1 MANKTKELRV
11 VLILT
16 VDESVHPGD
25 LMVDNSDVLDGFDL
39 FRDNNGDDEF
49 LLKDISIIAIEENQ

>member
-16 VDESVHPGD
+16 VDESVQPEDIIVGE
-25 LMVDNSDVLDGFDL
+25 SDGVDGFEL
-39 FRDNNGDDEF
+39 FRDNNKNYDF
-49 LLKDISIIAIEENQ
+49 LIEDCSIIVVEENK

>member
-16 VDESVHPGD
+16 VDEKVQPED
-25 LMVDNSDVLDGFDL
+25 IVTDNSDVLDGFDL
-39 FRDNNGDDEF
+39 FRDNNEDGEF
-49 LLKDISIIAIEENQ
+49 LLKDCSIIVVE